1 MADNEPRGGRGTWPV
16 HDQFPDIDWE
26 NVGKQ
31 VLVYGDKI
39 ALTIKPTDSFVV
51 QCRCCGKAQA
61 CGAYIRHRI
70 SQPCPDARR
79 PFIWGRYVSLG
90 HANDTAHFFRNFLRN
105 DAPTIEGW
113 TDPQR
118 VFVVTRNGVEYYSLH
133 SGWTNFVWF
142 CVDANCMCTVSFA
155 GWTNHI
161 ARYHADATYGPWR
174 ELAPNVIEAR
184 ARAAAAQPL
193 LALSDDS
200 DVEMVQEGKRE
211 ETDDDDDD
219 AAGEGK
225 NEEEE
230 EEEGEEEE
238 EDDDDDDEEEE
249 EEEAPEAEAVAEE
262 EEEEEETPMARAQ
275 RASPRRAAEALLQ
288 LRPPKAPGKRRQ
300 PPAAETTP
308 RRSLRIRTP
317 PGSLNESAQGKAGE
331 GRTRKGRK

>member
-1 MADNEPRGGRGTWPV
+1 MADDEPRGGRGTWPV

-70 SQPCPDARR
+70 SQPCPDAER

-105 DAPTIEGW
+105 DAPSIEGW

-184 ARAAAAQPL
+184 ARTAAAQPL

-200 DVEMVQEGKRE
+200 DVEMVVQEGKRE

-219 AAGEGK
+219 DDAAGEEK
-225 NEEEE
+225 N
-230 EEEGEEEE
+230 
-238 EDDDDDDEEEE
+238 E
-249 EEEAPEAEAVAEE
+249 EEEAPEAEEVAEEVAEEEEEEEEAVAEE
-262 EEEEEETPMARAQ
+262 EEEEEEEETRAQ
-275 RASPRRAAEALLQ
+275 RASPRRAAQALLL

-308 RRSLRIRTP
+308 RRSLRNKTP

>member
-1 MADNEPRGGRGTWPV
+1 MQQPHICNIATTKQHRPTMADNEPRGGRGTWPV

-105 DAPTIEGW
+105 DAPSIEGW

-184 ARAAAAQPL
+184 ARTAAAQPR

-200 DVEMVQEGKRE
+200 DVDDSDVEMVVQEGKRE

-219 AAGEGK
+219 DAAGEEK

-230 EEEGEEEE
+230 EEAPEAEEAEEE
-238 EDDDDDDEEEE
+238 
-249 EEEAPEAEAVAEE
+249 EAEAVAEE
-262 EEEEEETPMARAQ
+262 EEEEEETPGARTSS
-275 RASPRRAAEALLQ
+275 RGAAEALLQ

-317 PGSLNESAQGKAGE
+317 PGSLNASAQG
-331 GRTRKGRK
+331 